1 MTAMTR
7 WRGARPMASRGFT
20 MVELLIAGL
29 LSAVVLISI
38 YFVFIGN
45 TTQYYRQEQ
54 IVQMQE
60 SMRFALEYLKNDL
73 RNVGRLGVTRG
84 SGPDRDPRLCT
95 DRQVFAAVTVCEE
108 PSETLAALAANDNA
122 RVPDR
127 LRLVTDTGGGVL
139 LTTARVAPDRIVL
152 AAAIRQPTV
161 AARAAATSQAR
172 MEQWFPVGGRLV
184 LRTSGSAASMDVVEI
199 SGVAFNVAGTVISL
213 AEPLCA
219 ALSTC
224 GSGCLVNGL
233 ETVEYA
239 VRPTPPPANPAEE
252 ALDERFRLVR
262 RTLPP
267 EEDPAACREVVDGPD
282 DLVMANLA
290 IDLQVWG
297 QFSQDGVVAALPDD
311 PVPEDDEGNDGVEA
325 SVAFAGDLRRLRLIE
340 VMLAVRTPRED
351 PEFTVALGAGADEAP
366 MDRNW
371 FDVDPLQVG
380 HARSAS
386 LVGSVDVTSLA
397 PEL

>member
-1 MTAMTR
+1 
-7 WRGARPMASRGFT
+7 MASHGFT
-20 MVELLIAGL
+20 MIELLIAGL
-29 LSAVVLISI
+29 LSAVVLLSI

-84 SGPDRDPRLCT
+84 NGPDRDPRLCI
-95 DRQVFAAVTVCEE
+95 DRPIAAVTVCEE
-108 PSETLAALAANDNA
+108 SPDTLRALSDNDNS

-127 LRLVTDTGGGVL
+127 LRLATDTGGGVL
-139 LTTARVAPDRIVL
+139 LTTARVQPDRIVL
-152 AAAIRQPTV
+152 APAINQPTA
-161 AARAAATSQAR
+161 AARAAAMSPTR
-172 MEQWFPVGGRLV
+172 MEQWFRAGGRLV

-199 SGVAFNVAGTVISL
+199 SGVAFNVAGTVITL

-219 ALSTC
+219 ALSDC
-224 GSGCLVNGL
+224 AGGCFVNGL

-239 VRPTPPPANPAEE
+239 VRLTPPPPPPAEPPPY
-252 ALDERFRLVR
+252 DRFQLVR
-262 RTLPP
+262 RTLLGVA
-267 EEDPAACREVVDGPD
+267 DPTLCREVDDGPS
-282 DLVMANLA
+282 DLVMADLA

-297 QFSQDGVVAALPDD
+297 QFSEDGVVPTLPDD
-311 PVPEDDEGNDGVEA
+311 AERNDYTGRDGLE
-325 SVAFAGDLRRLRLIE
+325 SNVAFAGDLRRLRSIE
-340 VMLAVRTPRED
+340 VMLAVRTSRED
-351 PEFTVALGAGADEAP
+351 PEFTVALSALAGDQAP

-371 FDVDPLQVG
+371 FEVDPAQPG
-380 HARSAS
+380 FARAAS
-386 LVGSVDVTSLA
+386 LVGSVDVTSLS